1 MKTFRVG
8 VLGATGTVGQQFIH
22 RLRAHPWFRVTA
34 LAASERSAGKRYSEI
49 VRWRIAER
57 IPEEVGALTVQPLE
71 ANLDCDFCFSAM
83 DSAVA
88 GPAELE
94 FARA

>member
-8 VLGATGTVGQQFIH
+8 VLGATGTVGQQFVH
-22 RLRAHPWFRVTA
+22 RLRNHPWFRVTA

-49 VRWRIAER
+49 VRWRIAQA
-57 IPEEVGALTVQPLE
+57 IPEDVGALTVQPLE

-83 DSAVA
+83 DSSVRRR
-88 GPAELE
+88 G
-94 FARA
+94 